1 MDLAGDGGTGASSR
15 PPPVHHDL
23 CSQEVNPPWLCSCSL
38 PVVYKIFGW
47 FGGGRAA
54 LLASLSAWSR
64 GCRMGAGYLG
74 QRDNAASSHGGALK
88 HHQPLRGKTRAEAVP
103 WPPSFANWGT
113 EEVTLPRVRGPH
125 PGPPPQS
132 PAVPGG
138 SLPPPAEGVFR
149 GMAGSPG
156 PAALS
161 TETHFP
167 AFILP
172 ENLKTRLHPE
182 GPGSKSG
189 DTNLRVSRASD
200 DFHRSVP
207 DCGAGG
213 TGVEQ
218 SRVPAPPPSPAPHW
232 LLQPTPV
239 SLLQRILQ
247 ILCAS
252 VGFLLLP
259 LFFFFF
265 LNACFVNV
273 QRQ

>member
-1 MDLAGDGGTGASSR
+1 
-15 PPPVHHDL
+15 
-23 CSQEVNPPWLCSCSL
+23 
-38 PVVYKIFGW
+38 
-47 FGGGRAA
+47 
-54 LLASLSAWSR
+54 
-64 GCRMGAGYLG
+64 MGAGYLG

-113 EEVTLPRVRGPH
+113 EEVTLPRVRGPQL
-125 PGPPPQS
+125 GPPPQS

-218 SRVPAPPPSPAPHW
+218 SRVPAPPPLPSPTLAPSTHAG
-232 LLQPTPV
+232 LLVAAHPPDPPCERGIPF
-239 SLLQRILQ
+239 S
-247 ILCAS
+247 S
-252 VGFLLLP
+252 S
-259 LFFFFF
+259 FFFF

>member
-1 MDLAGDGGTGASSR
+1 
-15 PPPVHHDL
+15 
-23 CSQEVNPPWLCSCSL
+23 
-38 PVVYKIFGW
+38 
-47 FGGGRAA
+47 
-54 LLASLSAWSR
+54 
-64 GCRMGAGYLG
+64 MGAGYLG

-218 SRVPAPPPSPAPHW
+218 SRVPAPPPSPAPRW

-252 VGFLLLP
+252 VGFLFLP
-259 LFFFFF
+259 LFFFFFF